1 MRSHLTCARR
11 KNFIIISFLSKI
23 YMFFALVRF
32 VFFLVVAG
40 GLFFRRIMK
49 KSSKSVLW
57 ELIVNNDDICFTH
70 ILPRLNGTDLKFLCG
85 VNTETRKLI
94 KRSSRKGELKKK
106 FWIEEMSSISTLE
119 VAWENKS
126 LWPIGWRKDESW
138 FCLQVAETNKLEL
151 LKWIREEKNVS
162 SISSCPYTWRT
173 HVSHGK
179 CSHATSKVDI
189 DDISSI

>member
-57 ELIVNNDDICFTH
+57 ELIVNNDDICFAHTEIEWNGSQ
-70 ILPRLNGTDLKFLCG
+70 ILVWSEYG
-85 VNTETRKLI
+85 
-94 KRSSRKGELKKK
+94 
-106 FWIEEMSSISTLE
+106 
-119 VAWENKS
+119 
-126 LWPIGWRKDESW
+126 DE
-138 FCLQVAETNKLEL
+138 
-151 LKWIREEKNVS
+151 
-162 SISSCPYTWRT
+162 
-173 HVSHGK
+173 
-179 CSHATSKVDI
+179 KVD
-189 DDISSI
+189 